1 MASTMTSTTV
11 TQMHATMHALTRAT
25 AGVALARRAGRL
37 AAAALLLTSSGCS
50 TLGSVHDMFL
60 GGPPGGA
67 EAQRLSGFIGAA
79 VADEPRAALAGRE
92 VLAAGGNAADAA
104 VAMGFML
111 GVTLP
116 SRAGLGGGGACLAY
130 NPSRTGPGAGSPEAI
145 LFTPVAAPAPGAA
158 ADRPASIPM
167 VPRGLYALH
176 IRYGKLPFDS
186 LLQPAEQAA
195 RFGIPTPRA
204 LVQDLAVVAGPL
216 MQDPNARAIFG
227 PGGRP
232 LAEGSTLQQPEL
244 AATIAAMRTEGVGAL
259 YVGTL
264 ARRLVDGAALAG
276 GGLAAPALRDALP
289 RSVPPVIVPSGR
301 DQVAFLP
308 PPADGGLAAAAAFQT
323 LQTGGSVS
331 AAGARAIAIA
341 SRWRTT
347 GGDPAAV
354 LASGGSGG
362 GLPTLP
368 ASAGWLALDRDGNA
382 VACTVTMDNLFGTG
396 RIAPGTGLLLA
407 AAPNPA
413 PLLSAAIAWNANLH
427 GFRAAVVGTGQD
439 GAPLA
444 TAVAMTNAL
453 ASTSA
458 MPAPV
463 PSPGRADAI
472 SCSRYLPDA
481 NEACTW
487 AVDPRIPGLA
497 AGGN

>member
-1 MASTMTSTTV
+1 MASEMTSTTV
-11 TQMHATMHALTRAT
+11 TQMHQAQGTTRA
-25 AGVALARRAGRL
+25 VLVRKAGRL
-37 AAAALLLTSSGCS
+37 ATSAILLASSGCS
-50 TLGSVHDMFL
+50 TLGSVRDTFL

-67 EAQRLSGFIGAA
+67 EVQRLSGFIGAT

-92 VLAAGGNAADAA
+92 VLAAGGSAADAA

-130 NPSRTGPGAGSPEAI
+130 NPSRTGPGGGSPEAI
-145 LFTPVAAPAPGAA
+145 VFTPTAPATPGPG
-158 ADRPASIPM
+158 ADRPASVPM

-176 IRYGKLPFDS
+176 VRYGKLPFES
-186 LLQPAEQAA
+186 LLSPAEQAA

-216 MQDPNARAIFG
+216 LQDPNARAIFG
-227 PGGRP
+227 PGGQP
-232 LAEGSTLQQPEL
+232 LQEGSTMQQPEL
-244 AATIAAMRTEGVGAL
+244 AATIASMRTEGVGDL

-264 ARRLVDGAALAG
+264 ARHLAEGSTLAG
-276 GGLAAPALRDALP
+276 GGLTVPAMRDALP
-289 RSVPPVIVPSGR
+289 RSVPPIVLPAGR

-323 LQTGGSVS
+323 LQTGGSVPGAS
-331 AAGARAIAIA
+331 ARATAIA
-341 SRWRTT
+341 ARWRNG
-347 GGDPAAV
+347 GGDPMAI
-354 LASGGSGG
+354 LASGGSSGS
-362 GLPTLP
+362 LQTLP
-368 ASAGWLALDRDGNA
+368 ASAGWMALDRDGIA

-396 RIAPGTGLLLA
+396 RIVPGTGLLLA

-413 PLLSAAIAWNANLH
+413 PLLSAAIAWNANLR
-427 GFRAAVVGTGQD
+427 GFRAATVGTGQE

-444 TAVAMTNAL
+444 AAVAMTNAL
-453 ASTSA
+453 GSASA

-463 PSPGRADAI
+463 PAPGRADAI
-472 SCSRYLPDA
+472 ACSRYLPDR
-481 NEACTW
+481 NESCNW
-487 AVDPRIPGLA
+487 AVDPRTPGLA